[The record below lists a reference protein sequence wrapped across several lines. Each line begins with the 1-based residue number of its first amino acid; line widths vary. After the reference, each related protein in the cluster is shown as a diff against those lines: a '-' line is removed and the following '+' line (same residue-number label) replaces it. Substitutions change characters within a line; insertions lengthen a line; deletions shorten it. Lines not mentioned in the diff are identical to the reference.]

1 MADNTSNGIAP
12 AETKGVNV
20 NWRPGTQGWVLELT
34 PNPLSVAEAFRPRWR
49 TVFMFDGFGP
59 NTEFTASQ
67 MLSALSIAL
76 EDIAAEKVDPIE
88 HWS

>member
-1 MADNTSNGIAP
+1 MADNTPTGVTP

-20 NWRPGTQGWVLELT
+20 NWRPGSDGWLLEIT
-34 PNPLSVAEAFRPRWR
+34 PNPLTVSEAFRPRWR
-49 TVFMFDGFGP
+49 TVFMFDGFAP
-59 NTEFTASQ
+59 NTEFTAAQ

-76 EDIAAEKVDPIE
+76 EEIAAEKAEPIE